1 MRGKEITRLY
11 GGWRGHRLS
20 PMARLGLAYCRLEGL
35 VWDEAVGP
43 KPKGFDEAPDSIKHF
58 VVQRPMRQLEAML
71 GETYLDRCRWVYD
84 QRKSEKSWIEF
95 QMRRWEQGD
104 LTLGY
109 RRNDVTHDRGSGL
122 KLTF

>member
-1 MRGKEITRLY
+1 
-11 GGWRGHRLS
+11 
-20 PMARLGLAYCRLEGL
+20 MARLGLAYCRLEGL

-43 KPKGFDEAPDSIKHF
+43 KPKGFDEAPDPTKLFI
-58 VVQRPMRQLEAML
+58 VQRPMRQLEAML

-95 QMRRWEQGD
+95 QTRRWEQGE
-104 LTLGY
+104 LQLGHF
-109 RRNDVTHDRGSGL
+109 RNDVTRDRGSGL